1 MFVEKRWVSM
11 CLSSP
16 RIRFQVESVFE
27 TLVEDSPEEES
38 TLTSKM
44 SMCTCVRVSLCA
56 FQGGGQALPLGLAVE
71 SLLWC
76 SLSLWVF
83 LFLELGNTISSL
95 FGGGSTPDTKENGT
109 DTVQV
114 RPGWSQGARRT
125 VHGTRRQHGLGCRP
139 QLLGM

>member
-1 MFVEKRWVSM
+1 MPVFTSDP
-11 CLSSP
+11 CS
-16 RIRFQVESVFE
+16 QVESVFE

-44 SMCTCVRVSLCA
+44 SVCTCVRVSLCA
-56 FQGGGQALPLGLAVE
+56 FQGGGQALPLGLGLE

-139 QLLGM
+139 QLLRM